1 MEKVQIIKDGFSGGS
16 SGTAFVTF
24 VDCEGGED
32 AIRHLHNFDLGGLN
46 LILRMVAKGKAA
58 REVSLHSRILLF
70 IKHCLARA

>member
-1 MEKVQIIKDGFSGGS
+1 MIGANYLSEPFGRVEKVQIIKDGFTGGS

-46 LILRMVAKGKAA
+46 LILRLVAKGKAA
-58 REVSLHSRILLF
+58 REVGL
-70 IKHCLARA
+70 